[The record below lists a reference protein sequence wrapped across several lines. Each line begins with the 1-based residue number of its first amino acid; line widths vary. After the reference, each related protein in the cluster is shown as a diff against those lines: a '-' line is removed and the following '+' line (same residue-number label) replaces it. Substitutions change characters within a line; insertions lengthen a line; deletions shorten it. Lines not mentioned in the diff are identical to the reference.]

1 MSSRWSPW
9 GDHPKNHHL
18 RVMRFSFY
26 RGQSLRET
34 VNPKPREGFIPACC
48 SPKAWALN
56 CSPWHITGHKWA
68 FTGIN
73 PDSRSAINEDPP
85 LKSSAKSWKP
95 PRSWGVGPCAHT
107 QCRSLH
113 PSFFF
118 LLSPP
123 STPAAHSLLG
133 YASTLCRTAVSPP
146 LERAAKS
153 NTRQDT
159 AFAKIPFRGVRRD
172 ICCVRFLCAGR
183 ARAESAPETE
193 AAFFSFTP
201 FLCAPLLFCFQAS
214 WTELQEQM

>member
-1 MSSRWSPW
+1 M
-9 GDHPKNHHL
+9 GLH
-18 RVMRFSFY
+18 
-26 RGQSLRET
+26 
-34 VNPKPREGFIPACC
+34 
-48 SPKAWALN
+48 
-56 CSPWHITGHKWA
+56 WHKSWQQM
-68 FTGIN
+68 
-73 PDSRSAINEDPP
+73 NEDPP

-107 QCRSLH
+107 QRSFPH

-133 YASTLCRTAVSPP
+133 YASTLCRMAVSPP

-159 AFAKIPFRGVRRD
+159 AFAKIPFRGVHKD
-172 ICCVRFLCAGR
+172 ICCVCFLCTGR

-201 FLCAPLLFCFQAS
+201 FLCALLLFCFQAS